1 MILQNSSCTV
11 HKSYISIDKESINNC
26 GDLAANDDH
35 GSLEDEWMVMKNL
48 RKVGTVLRRWRSPR
62 HDCLQSPRRELLIL
76 GSPLDVGCSWPAV
89 QRGVLVLLVLEGRVG
104 LDTGGDTRVA
114 ANYLLCLKKILFVVG
129 KCFFV
134 TLLKVLTRF
143 LWHLRN

>member
-26 GDLAANDDH
+26 GDLAGDDDH
-35 GSLEDEWMVMKNL
+35 GSLGDEWVVMKNL
-48 RKVGTVLRRWRSPR
+48 RKAEAVLRRWRSPR
-62 HDCLQSPRRELLIL
+62 RDCLQSPRWELLIL
-76 GSPLDVGCSWPAV
+76 GSLLDVGCSWPAV

-114 ANYLLCLKKILFVVG
+114 AN
-129 KCFFV
+129 
-134 TLLKVLTRF
+134 
-143 LWHLRN
+143 

>member
-1 MILQNSSCTV
+1 MILQNGSCTV
-11 HKSYISIDKESINNC
+11 HKSYISDDKEGINNY

-76 GSPLDVGCSWPAV
+76 GSPLDVGCSWPVV
-89 QRGVLVLLVLEGRVG
+89 QPGIIVLLVLEGWVV
-104 LDTGGDTRVA
+104 LDTGGDAGVA
-114 ANYLLCLKKILFVVG
+114 ANCSL
-129 KCFFV
+129 
-134 TLLKVLTRF
+134 RF
-143 LWHLRN
+143 DTYY